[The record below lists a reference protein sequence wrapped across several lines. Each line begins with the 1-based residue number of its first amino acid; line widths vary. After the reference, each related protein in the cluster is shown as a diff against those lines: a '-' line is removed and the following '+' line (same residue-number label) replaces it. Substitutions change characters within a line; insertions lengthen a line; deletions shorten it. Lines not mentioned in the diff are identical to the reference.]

1 MDSLMT
7 LISVLIPMFAGF
19 FIRVPKPYLPALDKV
34 LSVLV
39 YAVLLL
45 IGVSLSRVE
54 DLGSRLDDMALTVL
68 WLFVCTVGTNLLA
81 LAVLG
86 KLFPWRIKGKGKGVS
101 VGVSGSVGQLG
112 CVLLGF
118 ASGKLMR
125 DIWMPSESAGM
136 YCLMLLVFLIGVQLK
151 SSGLSLRQ
159 VLVNR
164 RGIRLSVWFMLSSL
178 SGGLLFAASADGVSW
193 TKGLAMASGFGWYS
207 LSGLVMTE
215 SYGAVWGSIMLL
227 NDLARELFALAFI
240 PLLMKRFPDAAV
252 GVGGAT
258 SMDFTLPVIQG
269 AGGLEVV
276 PVAVSFGVV
285 VNIAAPFLMVV
296 FSTLG

>member
-1 MDSLMT
+1 M
-7 LISVLIPMFAGF
+7 
-19 FIRVPKPYLPALDKV
+19 
-34 LSVLV
+34 
-39 YAVLLL
+39 
-45 IGVSLSRVE
+45 
-54 DLGSRLDDMALTVL
+54 
-68 WLFVCTVGTNLLA
+68 
-81 LAVLG
+81 VLG
-86 KLFPWRIKGKGKGVS
+86 FV
-101 VGVSGSVGQLG
+101 
-112 CVLLGF
+112 
-118 ASGKLMR
+118 SGKLMR

-151 SSGLSLRQ
+151 SSGVSLRQ

-164 RGIRLSVWFMLSSL
+164 RGIRMSVWFMLSSL

-215 SYGAVWGSIMLL
+215 AYGAIWGSIMLL

-252 GVGGAT
+252 GIGGAT

-285 VNIAAPFLMVV
+285 VNIAAPVLMVV

>member
-1 MDSLMT
+1 MSSLMT
-7 LISVLIPMFAGF
+7 LFSVLVSMFAGF
-19 FIRVPKPYLPALDKV
+19 FIRVPKPYLPASDKV

-54 DLGSRLDDMALTVL
+54 DLGSRLGDMALTVL
-68 WLFVCTVGTNLLA
+68 WLFVCTVGANLLA

-86 KLFPWRIKGKGKGVS
+86 KLSPWRIGGKGKGVS
-101 VGVSGSVGQLG
+101 VGVSGSVRQLG
-112 CVLLGF
+112 CVLIGF
-118 ASGKLMR
+118 VSGKLMC
-125 DIWMPSESAGM
+125 DIWMPSENAGM

-151 SSGLSLRQ
+151 SSGVSLRQ
-159 VLVNR
+159 VLLNR
-164 RGIRLSVWFMLSSL
+164 RGIRLSVWFILSSL

-215 SYGAVWGSIMLL
+215 AYGAVWGSIMLL

>member
-7 LISVLIPMFAGF
+7 LLSVLIPMFAGF

-68 WLFVCTVGTNLLA
+68 WLFVCTVGANLLA

-86 KLFPWRIKGKGKGVS
+86 KLFPWRIKGKGK
-101 VGVSGSVGQLG
+101 GVSGSVGQLG

-125 DIWMPSESAGM
+125 DIWMPSENAGM
-136 YCLMLLVFLIGVQLK
+136 YCLMLLVLLIGVQLK
-151 SSGLSLRQ
+151 SSGVSLRQ

-193 TKGLAMASGFGWYS
+193 VKGLAMASGFGWYS

-215 SYGAVWGSIMLL
+215 AYGAVWGSIALL

-258 SMDFTLPVIQG
+258 SMDFTLPVIRG
-269 AGGLEVV
+269 AGGLEAV

-296 FSTLG
+296 FSALG

>member
-7 LISVLIPMFAGF
+7 LLSVLIPMFAGF

-68 WLFVCTVGTNLLA
+68 WLFVCTVGANLLA

-86 KLFPWRIKGKGKGVS
+86 KLFPWRIKGKGK
-101 VGVSGSVGQLG
+101 GVSGSVGQLG

-151 SSGLSLRQ
+151 SSGVSLRQ

-215 SYGAVWGSIMLL
+215 AYGAVWGSIMLL

-252 GVGGAT
+252 GGGGAT

>member
-7 LISVLIPMFAGF
+7 LISVLVPMFAGF
-19 FIRVPKPYLPALDKV
+19 FIRVPKPYLSVLDRM

-45 IGVSLSRVE
+45 IGVSLARVE
-54 DLGSRLDDMALTVL
+54 NLGTQLDDIALTTL
-68 WLFVCTVGTNLLA
+68 WLFFCTVGANLIV

-86 KLFPWRIKGKGKGVS
+86 KLFPWRPNGKGKSVS
-101 VGVSGSVGQLG
+101 VGVSGSVRQLG
-112 CVLLGF
+112 CVALGF
-118 ASGKLMR
+118 VSGKLMR
-125 DIWMPSESAGM
+125 DIWMPSENAGM

-151 SSGLSLRQ
+151 SSGVSLRQ

-215 SYGAVWGSIMLL
+215 AYGAVWGSIMLL

-252 GVGGAT
+252 GIGGAT

>member
-7 LISVLIPMFAGF
+7 LLSVLIPMFAGF

-68 WLFVCTVGTNLLA
+68 WLFVCTVGANLLA

-86 KLFPWRIKGKGKGVS
+86 KLFPWRIKGKGK
-101 VGVSGSVGQLG
+101 GVSGSVGQLG

-215 SYGAVWGSIMLL
+215 AYGAVWGSIMLL

>member
-7 LISVLIPMFAGF
+7 LISVLVPMFAGF
-19 FIRVPKPYLPALDKV
+19 FIRVPKPYLGVLDRM

-45 IGVSLSRVE
+45 IGVSLARVE
-54 DLGSRLDDMALTVL
+54 NLGTQLDDIALTTL
-68 WLFVCTVGTNLLA
+68 WLFFCTVGTNLIV

-86 KLFPWRIKGKGKGVS
+86 KLFPWRPNGKGKGVS
-101 VGVSGSVGQLG
+101 VGVSGSVRQLG
-112 CVLLGF
+112 CVVLGF
-118 ASGKLMR
+118 VFGKLMR
-125 DIWMPSESAGM
+125 DIWLPSENAGM

-151 SSGLSLRQ
+151 SSGVSLRQ

-178 SGGLLFAASADGVSW
+178 SGGLLFAVSADGVSW

-215 SYGAVWGSIMLL
+215 AYGAVWGSIALL

-269 AGGLEVV
+269 AGGLEAV

-296 FSTLG
+296 FSALG

>member
-1 MDSLMT
+1 M
-7 LISVLIPMFAGF
+7 
-19 FIRVPKPYLPALDKV
+19 
-34 LSVLV
+34 
-39 YAVLLL
+39 
-45 IGVSLSRVE
+45 
-54 DLGSRLDDMALTVL
+54 
-68 WLFVCTVGTNLLA
+68 
-81 LAVLG
+81 
-86 KLFPWRIKGKGKGVS
+86 
-101 VGVSGSVGQLG
+101 SGSVGQLG

-151 SSGLSLRQ
+151 SSGVSLRQ

-178 SGGLLFAASADGVSW
+178 SGGLLFAASTDGVSW

-215 SYGAVWGSIMLL
+215 AYGAVWGSIMLL

-296 FSTLG
+296 FSALG

>member
-1 MDSLMT
+1 
-7 LISVLIPMFAGF
+7 
-19 FIRVPKPYLPALDKV
+19 
-34 LSVLV
+34 
-39 YAVLLL
+39 
-45 IGVSLSRVE
+45 
-54 DLGSRLDDMALTVL
+54 
-68 WLFVCTVGTNLLA
+68 
-81 LAVLG
+81 
-86 KLFPWRIKGKGKGVS
+86 
-101 VGVSGSVGQLG
+101 
-112 CVLLGF
+112 
-118 ASGKLMR
+118 MR

-151 SSGLSLRQ
+151 SSGVSLRQ

-164 RGIRLSVWFMLSSL
+164 RGIRMSVWFMLSSL

-215 SYGAVWGSIMLL
+215 AYGAIWGSIMLL

-252 GVGGAT
+252 GIGGAT

-285 VNIAAPFLMVV
+285 VNIAAPVLMVV

>member
-7 LISVLIPMFAGF
+7 LLSVLIPMFAGF

-45 IGVSLSRVE
+45 IGVSLSCVE

-68 WLFVCTVGTNLLA
+68 WLFVCTVGANLLA

-86 KLFPWRIKGKGKGVS
+86 KLFPWRIKGKGK
-101 VGVSGSVGQLG
+101 GVSGSVGQLG

-151 SSGLSLRQ
+151 SSGVSLRQ

-215 SYGAVWGSIMLL
+215 AYGAVWGSIMLL

>member
-215 SYGAVWGSIMLL
+215 AYGAVWGSIMLL
-227 NDLARELFALAFI
+227 TIWHESCLHWHLSRC
-240 PLLMKRFPDAAV
+240 
-252 GVGGAT
+252 
-258 SMDFTLPVIQG
+258 
-269 AGGLEVV
+269 
-276 PVAVSFGVV
+276 
-285 VNIAAPFLMVV
+285 
-296 FSTLG
+296 

>member
-1 MDSLMT
+1 MSSLMT
-7 LISVLIPMFAGF
+7 LFSVLVPMFAGF
-19 FIRVPKPYLPALDKV
+19 FIRVPKPYLPASDKV

-54 DLGSRLDDMALTVL
+54 DLGSRLGDMALTVL
-68 WLFVCTVGTNLLA
+68 WLFVCTVGANLLA

-86 KLFPWRIKGKGKGVS
+86 KLSPWRIGGKGKGVS
-101 VGVSGSVGQLG
+101 VGVSGSVRQLG
-112 CVLLGF
+112 CVLIGF
-118 ASGKLMR
+118 VSGKLMC
-125 DIWMPSESAGM
+125 DIWMPSENAGM

-151 SSGLSLRQ
+151 SSGVSLRQ
-159 VLVNR
+159 VLLNR
-164 RGIRLSVWFMLSSL
+164 RGIRLSVWFILSSL

-193 TKGLAMASGFGWYS
+193 TKGL
-207 LSGLVMTE
+207 VMTE
-215 SYGAVWGSIMLL
+215 AYGAVWGSIMLL

>member
-1 MDSLMT
+1 M
-7 LISVLIPMFAGF
+7 
-19 FIRVPKPYLPALDKV
+19 

-45 IGVSLSRVE
+45 IGVSLARVE
-54 DLGSRLDDMALTVL
+54 NLGTQLDDIALTTL
-68 WLFVCTVGTNLLA
+68 WLFFCTVGANLIV

-86 KLFPWRIKGKGKGVS
+86 KLFPWRPNGKGKGVS
-101 VGVSGSVGQLG
+101 VGVSGSVRQLG
-112 CVLLGF
+112 CVVLGF
-118 ASGKLMR
+118 VSGKLMR
-125 DIWMPSESAGM
+125 DIWMPSENAGM

-151 SSGLSLRQ
+151 SSGVSLRQ

-178 SGGLLFAASADGVSW
+178 SGGLLFAASADGVSL

-215 SYGAVWGSIMLL
+215 AYGAVWGSIMLL